1 MSVQLSYLGT
11 EYTTPDHSVGFG
23 TSISAPA
30 TLLSNMVTNQLYFQ
44 EASGGDVDVVFVSA
58 EGFLIS
64 LYKSFTNQKLL
75 QQFVVRMT
83 NTGGHHKLRFI
94 HRQLATTFTFE
105 QALRAVGVNVTVSD
119 DYSGTMSAI
128 NQQLAPLYIQIF
140 KSGLTLP

>member
-11 EYTTPDHSVGFG
+11 EYTTPDHAVGYG
-23 TSISAPA
+23 TAISTPA
-30 TLLSNMVTNQLYFQ
+30 TLLSNMVANQLYFQ
-44 EASGGDVDVVFVSA
+44 EASGGGDVDVVFVSA

-83 NTGGHHKLRFI
+83 NTGGHNKLRWI

-105 QALRAVGVNVTVSD
+105 
-119 DYSGTMSAI
+119 
-128 NQQLAPLYIQIF
+128 
-140 KSGLTLP
+140 

>member
-11 EYTTPDHSVGFG
+11 EYTTPDHSVGYG
-23 TSISAPA
+23 SAISAPA
-30 TLLSNMVTNQLYFQ
+30 TLLSNMVANQLYFQ

-83 NTGGHHKLRFI
+83 NTGGHNKLRFI

-119 DYSGTMSAI
+119 DFSGTTAAL
-128 NQQLAPLYIQIF
+128 NAQLAPLYIQVF
-140 KSGLTLP
+140 KA

>member
-11 EYTTPDHSVGFG
+11 EYTTPDHSVGYG
-23 TSISAPA
+23 SAISAPA
-30 TLLSNMVTNQLYFQ
+30 TLLSNMVANQLYFQ

-83 NTGGHHKLRFI
+83 NTGGHNKLRWI

-105 QALRAVGVNVTVSD
+105 QALRAVGVNATVSD
-119 DYSGTMSAI
+119 DFSGTTAAL
-128 NQQLAPLYIQIF
+128 NAQLAPLYIQVF
-140 KSGLTLP
+140 KA